1 MQKKY
6 FSINIKE
13 IKMKKI
19 FRCKNCVTLST
30 RPRITFDQR
39 GFCSAC
45 QWTEE
50 KKKINWRERNLLL
63 KKLLKKHKGNKNQY
77 NCITTVSGG
86 KDGSY
91 VSYKIKKKHKMNP
104 LTVTFRPSLET
115 PIGID
120 NLNSFVNSGY
130 DHFHVTPDSEALR
143 VLNKIGLIDMGFPYY
158 GWLIGIHTAVIRIS
172 IAMKI
177 PLIFYSEDGEVEYG
191 GDAKLKH
198 NGLYGIDYQISNYL
212 ESGYSKV
219 ISKAKKKGLTDK
231 QLYWFKFPSKE
242 EYKKLKITITH
253 YSFYE
258 NWDPYRNYI
267 VAKEHCGLRE
277 KESLNKGTYT
287 NFAQNDSDLFPLHM
301 YFMYLKFG
309 FGRTTSDAA
318 IDVRR
323 GAMSRNQAIELIKLY
338 DNYCPEQLFDKY
350 CDYYEMTKKNFLK
363 NIDKWAN
370 KELFEKSKG
379 RWKPKFKII

>member
-1 MQKKY
+1 M
-6 FSINIKE
+6 E
-13 IKMKKI
+13 KI

-30 RPRITFDQR
+30 RPRITFNKR

-45 QWTEE
+45 QWAEE
-50 KKKINWRERNLLL
+50 KKKINWGERNLLL
-63 KKLLKKHKGNKNQY
+63 KKLLKKHKSNKNQF

-91 VSYKIKKKHKMNP
+91 VSYKIKNKHKMN
-104 LTVTFRPSLET
+104 LLAVTFRPSLET

-130 DHFHVTPDSEALR
+130 DHFHVTPDYESLR
-143 VLNKIGLIDMGFPYY
+143 VLNKIGLIEMGFPYY
-158 GWLIGIHTAVIRIS
+158 GWLIGIHTAVTRIA

-191 GDAKLKH
+191 GDAKLKYR
-198 NGLYGIDYQISNYL
+198 GLYGIDYQISNYL
-212 ESGYSKV
+212 ESGYNK
-219 ISKAKKKGLTDK
+219 IIAKAKKQGLTDK

-253 YSFYE
+253 YSYYE
-258 NWDPYRNYI
+258 NWDPYKNYI
-267 VAKEHCGLRE
+267 VAKEHCGLKE
-277 KESLNKGTYT
+277 TESLNRGTYT
-287 NFAQNDSDLFPLHM
+287 NFAQNDSYLFPLHM

-338 DNYCPEQLFDKY
+338 DNYCPEEHFDKY
-350 CDYYEMTKKNFLK
+350 CEYYKISKKDFLK

-370 KELFEKSKG
+370 KKLFEKSKG